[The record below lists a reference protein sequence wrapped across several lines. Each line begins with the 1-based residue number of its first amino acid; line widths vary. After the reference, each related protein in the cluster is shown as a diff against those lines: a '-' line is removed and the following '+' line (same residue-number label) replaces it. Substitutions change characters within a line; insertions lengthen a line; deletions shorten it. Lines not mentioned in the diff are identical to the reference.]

1 MNTKLFLAKDRG
13 NKNIGWLNSKFCFSF
28 SDYHNPTL
36 SAFGTL
42 VAFNDDIV
50 QAGKGFGTHP
60 HSNMEIISIMLQGK
74 MNHKDSMG
82 YSTFVN
88 ETSVQIMSA
97 GTGLYHEEY
106 CVGDEDVNFLQIWI
120 LPKLQNISPRYQQ
133 RNFKKEDRKNKFQT
147 VISNEE
153 GVAHCWINQ
162 NAKIKIR
169 HFEAGQQVNYNFEN
183 INKCV
188 YIFVIKGTISIEN
201 ETLNTRDA
209 IGIWDTNLIEIN
221 LSNDSEI
228 LLIET
233 VINQK

>member
-13 NKNIGWLNSKFCFSF
+13 SKNIGWLNSKFCFSF
-28 SDYHNPTL
+28 SDYQNPTL

-60 HSNMEIISIMLQGK
+60 HSNMEIISVMLQGK

-82 YSTFVN
+82 YNTYVD

-97 GTGLYHEEY
+97 GKGLYHEEY

-120 LPKLQNISPRYQQ
+120 QPKSQNISPRYQQ

-147 VISNEE
+147 VISNKE

-162 NAKIKIR
+162 NAKIKIG

-221 LSNDSEI
+221 LNIDSEI

>member
-1 MNTKLFLAKDRG
+1 
-13 NKNIGWLNSKFCFSF
+13 
-28 SDYHNPTL
+28 
-36 SAFGTL
+36 
-42 VAFNDDIV
+42 
-50 QAGKGFGTHP
+50 
-60 HSNMEIISIMLQGK
+60 MLQGK

-82 YSTFVN
+82 YNTYVD

-97 GTGLYHEEY
+97 GKGLYHEEY

-120 LPKLQNISPRYQQ
+120 QPKSQNISPRYQQ

-147 VISNEE
+147 VISNKE

-162 NAKIKIR
+162 NAKIKIG
-169 HFEAGQQVNYNFEN
+169 HSEAGQQVNYNFEN

-221 LSNDSEI
+221 LSIDSEI